1 MTGSHREP
9 ASALTGDENIDR
21 LLLGVPKELIEC
33 SPMANKVYLAL
44 RQYAD
49 TRSPVAKTAAHLG
62 IHRQTVYRAIDEL
75 CDAGLLIKPTGYV
88 FPEMSQCDMNAM
100 RQCDISGGTKPVSSP
115 LSPAQTRLST
125 FTSLPISTTNTSQ
138 QTHQGCREIVN
149 RLVKYRHLH
158 RTSYRKRE
166 FTLWPKAEVVW
177 MKSSRYLLE
186 VDGLELAEVLAVMD
200 YAFSVEKWRPIIKT
214 VYDFR
219 QHYDRLLSE
228 YRRSLVDDI
237 PHEPWSS

>member
-21 LLLGVPKELIEC
+21 LLLGVAKELIEC

-88 FPEMSQCDMNAM
+88 FPEMSQCDINAM
-100 RQCDISGGTKPVSSP
+100 RQCDRLVQAASSSEPPVSVGSA
-115 LSPAQTRLST
+115 SR
-125 FTSLPISTTNTSQ
+125 PI
-138 QTHQGCREIVN
+138 GACR
-149 RLVKYRHLH
+149 RHLVKRLRVRRLARTTGPQFADVGSRSRQYCLVQLKIARH
-158 RTSYRKRE
+158 S
-166 FTLWPKAEVVW
+166 P
-177 MKSSRYLLE
+177 
-186 VDGLELAEVLAVMD
+186 
-200 YAFSVEKWRPIIKT
+200 
-214 VYDFR
+214 
-219 QHYDRLLSE
+219 RLLGFAM
-228 YRRSLVDDI
+228 
-237 PHEPWSS
+237 